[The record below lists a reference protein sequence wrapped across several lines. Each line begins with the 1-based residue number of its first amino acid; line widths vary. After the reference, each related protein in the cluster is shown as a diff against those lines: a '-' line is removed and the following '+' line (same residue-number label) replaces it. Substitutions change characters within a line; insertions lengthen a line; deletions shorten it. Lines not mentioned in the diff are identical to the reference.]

1 MTDNGN
7 GASASRI
14 LTLDQVGRKDKDAQG
29 RVLRH
34 NATVLDVH
42 QIVKDECDKIHQ
54 FYLKQIPNFVA
65 HMLQDAL
72 IGYGLIQPVVAP
84 KAEEAAPASPTDP
97 PSHKAEGLG
106 GGSLAGV
113 DTSVE
118 LAGGAPSAQSDA

>member
-1 MTDNGN
+1 MSTNGN
-7 GASASRI
+7 GASESRI

-84 KAEEAAPASPTDP
+84 PDKPASDAP
-97 PSHKAEGLG
+97 PAAE
-106 GGSLAGV
+106 SETPA
-113 DTSVE
+113 SVPPP
-118 LAGGAPSAQSDA
+118 AASA

>member
-54 FYLKQIPNFVA
+54 HYLVQVPNFVA
-65 HMLQDAL
+65 HMVQDAL
-72 IGYGLIQPVVAP
+72 LGYGLIQPTP
-84 KAEEAAPASPTDP
+84 AAPATEP
-97 PSHKAEGLG
+97 PKADDQ
-106 GGSLAGV
+106 A
-113 DTSVE
+113 
-118 LAGGAPSAQSDA
+118 